1 MLKTNISIRR
11 VVTTIIRSLLS
22 ILVGK
27 KKKDSS
33 YPENVTPHGN
43 ERPNVVNG
51 SKCLVTLTRESINS
65 DQRQHQLEKLF
76 WVLGRIEL

>member
-11 VVTTIIRSLLS
+11 VVTTIIRSLVS
-22 ILVGK
+22 ILAGEK
-27 KKKDSS
+27 KIESS
-33 YPENVTPHGN
+33 YPENVAQHGN

-51 SKCLVTLTRESINS
+51 SKCIVTLTRESINS
-65 DQRQHQLEKLF
+65 DQRQHQVEKLF